1 MNINWYPGHMKKTIE
16 DIEKKLKLVD
26 FVIEIID
33 SRIPYSSRNPLF
45 DELLKNKKRLLI
57 FNKSDLSDPKL
68 NEEWMKKLTDENN
81 FAISYNAT
89 KPNVNIVVKKAED
102 LMSEEIKKYE
112 EKGLKKGPLRAM
124 IVGIPNSG
132 KSTFINS
139 ISGTKSAKTGNR
151 PGVTKTNQWI
161 KIHPK
166 LHLLDT
172 PGVLWPKFEENVGL
186 NLAFTGAIK
195 DEIMDRETLA
205 LKLIEKL
212 VKIDSTLI
220 ENRYNLKNIKE
231 LSSIEIMDEIGKRRG
246 ALMRGGFID
255 YEKVSGIILDEFKK
269 GLMGKVTL
277 EGPNEFWKIWRWL
290 L

>member
-45 DELLKNKKRLLI
+45 NDLLKNKKRLLI
-57 FNKSDLSDPKL
+57 FNKSDLSNPKL
-68 NEEWMKKLTDENN
+68 NEEWMEKITDENN
-81 FAISYNAT
+81 FAISYNAM
-89 KPNVNIVVKKAED
+89 KPNVNLVVKKSEE
-102 LMSEEIKKYE
+102 LMAEEIKKYE
-112 EKGLKKGPLRAM
+112 DKGLNKGPLRAM

-161 KIHPK
+161 KIHSK

-172 PGVLWPKFEENVGL
+172 PGVLWPKFQEKVGL

-212 VKIDSTLI
+212 
-220 ENRYNLKNIKE
+220 KNIAP
-231 LSSIEIMDEIGKRRG
+231 SSLEERYKISDIEAMSGIEIMDEIGKNRG
-246 ALMRGGFID
+246 ALMRGGLID
-255 YEKVSGIILDEFKK
+255 YEKVSGIILDEFRK
-269 GLMGKVTL
+269 GTLGRITL
-277 EGPNEFWKIWRWL
+277 EESNEFL
-290 L
+290 

>member
-16 DIEKKLKLVD
+16 DIEEKLKLVD

-45 DELLKNKKRLLI
+45 KDLLKNKKRLLI

-68 NEEWMKKLTDENN
+68 NEEWMEKITDENN
-81 FAISYNAT
+81 FAISYNAM
-89 KPNVNIVVKKAED
+89 KPNVNLVVKKSEE
-102 LMSEEIKKYE
+102 LMAEEIKKYQD
-112 EKGLKKGPLRAM
+112 KGLKKGPLRAM

-139 ISGTKSAKTGNR
+139 ISGTKSARTGNR

-161 KIHPK
+161 KIHSK

-172 PGVLWPKFEENVGL
+172 PGVLWPKFEEKVGL

-212 VKIDSTLI
+212 
-220 ENRYNLKNIKE
+220 KNIAPASLEERYKISDIKE
-231 LSSIEIMDEIGKRRG
+231 MSPLEIMDEIGKNRG
-246 ALMRGGFID
+246 ALMRGGLID
-255 YEKVSGIILDEFKK
+255 YEKVSGIVLDEFRK
-269 GLMGKVTL
+269 GTLGRITL
-277 EGPNEFWKIWRWL
+277 EEPNEFF
-290 L
+290 

>member
-45 DELLKNKKRLLI
+45 KDLLKNKKRLLI

-68 NEEWMKKLTDENN
+68 NEEWMEKITDENN
-81 FAISYNAT
+81 FAISYNAM
-89 KPNVNIVVKKAED
+89 KPNVNLVVKKSEE
-102 LMSEEIKKYE
+102 LMVDEIKKFE
-112 EKGLKKGPLRAM
+112 DKGLKKGPLRAM

-139 ISGTKSAKTGNR
+139 ISGTKSARTGNR

-161 KIHPK
+161 KIHSK

-172 PGVLWPKFEENVGL
+172 PGVLWPKFEEKVGL

-212 VKIDSTLI
+212 
-220 ENRYNLKNIKE
+220 KNIAPVSLEERYKISDIKE
-231 LSSIEIMDEIGKRRG
+231 MSPLEIMDEIGKNRG
-246 ALMRGGFID
+246 ALMRGGLID
-255 YEKVSGIILDEFKK
+255 YEKVSGIILDEFRK
-269 GLMGKVTL
+269 GTLGRITL
-277 EGPNEFWKIWRWL
+277 EEPNEFL
-290 L
+290 

>member
-33 SRIPYSSRNPLF
+33 SRIPFSSRNPLF
-45 DELLKNKKRLLI
+45 DDLFKNKKRLLI
-57 FNKSDLSDPKL
+57 FNKSDLSNPKL
-68 NEEWMKKLTDENN
+68 NDEWMEKITDENN
-81 FAISYNAT
+81 FAISYNAM
-89 KPNVNIVVKKAED
+89 KPNVNLVVKKSEE
-102 LMSEEIKKYE
+102 LMADEIKKYE
-112 EKGLKKGPLRAM
+112 DKGLNKGPLRAM

-139 ISGTKSAKTGNR
+139 ISGTKSARTGNR

-161 KIHPK
+161 KIHSK

-172 PGVLWPKFEENVGL
+172 PGVLWPKFEEKVGL

-205 LKLIEKL
+205 LKLIGKL
-212 VKIDSTLI
+212 KKIAPAAL
-220 ENRYNLKNIKE
+220 EERYKLSNIQDKE
-231 LSSIEIMDEIGKRRG
+231 AIEIMDEIGKNRG
-246 ALMRGGFID
+246 ALMRGGLID
-255 YEKVSGIILDEFKK
+255 YEKVSGIILDEFRK
-269 GLMGKVTL
+269 GTLGRITL
-277 EGPNEFWKIWRWL
+277 EEPNEFL
-290 L
+290 

>member
-16 DIEKKLKLVD
+16 DIEEKLKLVD

-45 DELLKNKKRLLI
+45 KDLLKNKKRLLI
-57 FNKSDLSDPKL
+57 FNKSDLSNPKL
-68 NEEWMKKLTDENN
+68 NEEWMEKITDENN
-81 FAISYNAT
+81 FAISYNAM
-89 KPNVNIVVKKAED
+89 KPNVNLVVKKSEE
-102 LMSEEIKKYE
+102 LMADEIKKYQD
-112 EKGLKKGPLRAM
+112 KGLKKGPLRAM

-139 ISGTKSAKTGNR
+139 ISGTKSARTGNR

-161 KIHPK
+161 KIHSK

-172 PGVLWPKFEENVGL
+172 PGVLWPKFEDKVGL

-212 VKIDSTLI
+212 
-220 ENRYNLKNIKE
+220 KNIAPASLEERYKISDIKE
-231 LSSIEIMDEIGKRRG
+231 MSPLEIMDEIGKNRG
-246 ALMRGGFID
+246 ALMRGGLID
-255 YEKVSGIILDEFKK
+255 YEKVSGIILDEFRK
-269 GLMGKVTL
+269 GTLGRITL
-277 EGPNEFWKIWRWL
+277 EEPNEFL
-290 L
+290 

>member
-33 SRIPYSSRNPLF
+33 SRIPFSSRNPLF
-45 DELLKNKKRLLI
+45 DDLFKNKKRLLI
-57 FNKSDLSDPKL
+57 FNKSDLSNPKL
-68 NEEWMKKLTDENN
+68 NDEWMEKITDENN
-81 FAISYNAT
+81 FAISYNAM
-89 KPNVNIVVKKAED
+89 KPNVNLVVKKSEE
-102 LMSEEIKKYE
+102 LMADEIKKYE
-112 EKGLKKGPLRAM
+112 EKGLNKGPLRAM

-161 KIHPK
+161 KIHSK

-172 PGVLWPKFEENVGL
+172 PGVLWPKFEEKVGL

-205 LKLIEKL
+205 LKLIGKL
-212 VKIDSTLI
+212 KKIAPAALEERYKLSNI
-220 ENRYNLKNIKE
+220 EDKE
-231 LSSIEIMDEIGKRRG
+231 AIEIMDEIGKNRG
-246 ALMRGGFID
+246 ALMRGGLID
-255 YEKVSGIILDEFKK
+255 YEKVSGIILDEFRK
-269 GLMGKVTL
+269 GTLGRITL
-277 EGPNEFWKIWRWL
+277 EEPNEFL
-290 L
+290 

>member
-16 DIEKKLKLVD
+16 DIEEKLKLVD

-33 SRIPYSSRNPLF
+33 SRIPFSSRNPLF
-45 DELLKNKKRLLI
+45 KDLLKNKKRLLI

-68 NEEWMKKLTDENN
+68 NEEWMEKITDENN
-81 FAISYNAT
+81 FAISYNAM
-89 KPNVNIVVKKAED
+89 KPNVNLVVKKSEE
-102 LMSEEIKKYE
+102 LMADEIKKYQD
-112 EKGLKKGPLRAM
+112 KGLKKGPLRAM

-139 ISGTKSAKTGNR
+139 ISGTKSTRTGNR

-161 KIHPK
+161 KIHSK

-172 PGVLWPKFEENVGL
+172 PGVLWPKFEEKVGL

-212 VKIDSTLI
+212 
-220 ENRYNLKNIKE
+220 KNIAPASLEERYKISDIKE
-231 LSSIEIMDEIGKRRG
+231 MSPLEIMDEIGKNRG
-246 ALMRGGFID
+246 ALMRGGLID
-255 YEKVSGIILDEFKK
+255 YEKVSGIILDEFRK
-269 GLMGKVTL
+269 GTLGRITL
-277 EGPNEFWKIWRWL
+277 EEPNEFL
-290 L
+290 

>member
-33 SRIPYSSRNPLF
+33 SRIPFSSRNPLF
-45 DELLKNKKRLLI
+45 DDLFKNKKRLLI

-68 NEEWMKKLTDENN
+68 NEEWMEKITDENN
-81 FAISYNAT
+81 FAISYNAM
-89 KPNVNIVVKKAED
+89 KPNVNLVVKKSEE
-102 LMSEEIKKYE
+102 LMADEIKKYE
-112 EKGLKKGPLRAM
+112 DKGLNKGPLRAM

-139 ISGTKSAKTGNR
+139 ISGTKSARTGNR

-161 KIHPK
+161 KIHSK

-172 PGVLWPKFEENVGL
+172 PGVLWPKFEEKVGL

-205 LKLIEKL
+205 LKLIGKL
-212 VKIDSTLI
+212 KKIAPAALEERYKLYNI
-220 ENRYNLKNIKE
+220 EDKE
-231 LSSIEIMDEIGKRRG
+231 AIEIMDEIGKNRG
-246 ALMRGGFID
+246 ALMRGGLID
-255 YEKVSGIILDEFKK
+255 YEKVSGIILDEFRK
-269 GLMGKVTL
+269 GTLGRITL
-277 EGPNEFWKIWRWL
+277 EEPNEFL
-290 L
+290 

>member
-45 DELLKNKKRLLI
+45 KDLLKNKKRLLI

-68 NEEWMKKLTDENN
+68 NEEWMEKITDENN
-81 FAISYNAT
+81 FAISYNAM
-89 KPNVNIVVKKAED
+89 KPNVNLVVKKSEE
-102 LMSEEIKKYE
+102 LMADEIKKYQD
-112 EKGLKKGPLRAM
+112 KGLKKGPLRAM

-139 ISGTKSAKTGNR
+139 ISGTKSARTGNR

-161 KIHPK
+161 KIHSK

-172 PGVLWPKFEENVGL
+172 PGVLWAKFEDKVGL

-212 VKIDSTLI
+212 
-220 ENRYNLKNIKE
+220 KNIAPASLEERYKISDIKE
-231 LSSIEIMDEIGKRRG
+231 MSPLEIMDEIGKNRG
-246 ALMRGGFID
+246 ALMRGGLID
-255 YEKVSGIILDEFKK
+255 YEKVSGIILDEFRK
-269 GLMGKVTL
+269 GTLGRITL
-277 EGPNEFWKIWRWL
+277 EEPNEFL
-290 L
+290 

>member
-16 DIEKKLKLVD
+16 DIEEKLKLVD

-45 DELLKNKKRLLI
+45 KDLLKNKKRLLI

-68 NEEWMKKLTDENN
+68 NEEWMEKITDENN
-81 FAISYNAT
+81 FAISYNAM
-89 KPNVNIVVKKAED
+89 KPNVNLVVKKSEE
-102 LMSEEIKKYE
+102 LMAEEIKKYE
-112 EKGLKKGPLRAM
+112 DKGLKKGPLRAM

-139 ISGTKSAKTGNR
+139 ISGTKSARTGNR

-161 KIHPK
+161 KIHSK

-172 PGVLWPKFEENVGL
+172 PGVLWPKFEEKVGL

-212 VKIDSTLI
+212 
-220 ENRYNLKNIKE
+220 KNIAPASLEERYKISDIKE
-231 LSSIEIMDEIGKRRG
+231 MSPLEIMDEIGKNRG
-246 ALMRGGFID
+246 ALMRGGLID
-255 YEKVSGIILDEFKK
+255 YEKVSGIILDEFRK
-269 GLMGKVTL
+269 GTLGRITL
-277 EGPNEFWKIWRWL
+277 EEPNEFL
-290 L
+290 

>member
-45 DELLKNKKRLLI
+45 KDLLKNKKRLLI

-68 NEEWMKKLTDENN
+68 NEEWMEKITDENN
-81 FAISYNAT
+81 FAISYNAM
-89 KPNVNIVVKKAED
+89 KPNVNLVVKKSEE
-102 LMSEEIKKYE
+102 LMADEIKKYQD
-112 EKGLKKGPLRAM
+112 KGLKKGPLRAM

-139 ISGTKSAKTGNR
+139 ISGTKSARTGNR

-161 KIHPK
+161 KIHSK

-172 PGVLWPKFEENVGL
+172 PGVLWPKFEEKVGL

-212 VKIDSTLI
+212 
-220 ENRYNLKNIKE
+220 KNIAPASLEERYKISDIKE
-231 LSSIEIMDEIGKRRG
+231 MSPLEIMDEIGKNRG
-246 ALMRGGFID
+246 ALMRGGLID
-255 YEKVSGIILDEFKK
+255 YEKVSGIILDEFRK
-269 GLMGKVTL
+269 GTLGRITL
-277 EGPNEFWKIWRWL
+277 EEPNEFL
-290 L
+290 

>member
-16 DIEKKLKLVD
+16 DIEEKLKLVD

-45 DELLKNKKRLLI
+45 KDLLKNKKRLLI

-68 NEEWMKKLTDENN
+68 NEEWMEKITDENN
-81 FAISYNAT
+81 FAISYNAM
-89 KPNVNIVVKKAED
+89 KPNVNLVVKKSEE
-102 LMSEEIKKYE
+102 LMADEIKKYQD
-112 EKGLKKGPLRAM
+112 KGLKKGPLRAM

-139 ISGTKSAKTGNR
+139 ISGTKSARTGNR

-161 KIHPK
+161 KIHSK

-172 PGVLWPKFEENVGL
+172 PGVLWPKFEEKVGL

-212 VKIDSTLI
+212 
-220 ENRYNLKNIKE
+220 KNIAPASLEERYKIPDIKE
-231 LSSIEIMDEIGKRRG
+231 MSPLEIMDEIGKNRG
-246 ALMRGGFID
+246 ALMRGGLID
-255 YEKVSGIILDEFKK
+255 YEKVSGIILDEFRK
-269 GLMGKVTL
+269 GTLGRITL
-277 EGPNEFWKIWRWL
+277 EEPNEFL
-290 L
+290 

>member
-16 DIEKKLKLVD
+16 DIEEKLKLVD

-45 DELLKNKKRLLI
+45 KDLLKNKKRLLI

-68 NEEWMKKLTDENN
+68 NEEWMEKITDENN
-81 FAISYNAT
+81 FAISYNAM
-89 KPNVNIVVKKAED
+89 KPNVNLVVKKSEE
-102 LMSEEIKKYE
+102 LMADEIKKYQD
-112 EKGLKKGPLRAM
+112 KGLKKGPLRAM

-139 ISGTKSAKTGNR
+139 ISGTKSARTGNR

-161 KIHPK
+161 KIHSK

-172 PGVLWPKFEENVGL
+172 PGVLWPKFEDKVGL

-212 VKIDSTLI
+212 
-220 ENRYNLKNIKE
+220 KNIAPASLEERYKISDIKE
-231 LSSIEIMDEIGKRRG
+231 MSPLEIMDEIGKNRG
-246 ALMRGGFID
+246 ALMRGGLID
-255 YEKVSGIILDEFKK
+255 YEKVSGIILDEFRK
-269 GLMGKVTL
+269 GTLGRITL
-277 EGPNEFWKIWRWL
+277 EEPNEFL
-290 L
+290 

>member
-16 DIEKKLKLVD
+16 DIEEKLKLVD

-45 DELLKNKKRLLI
+45 KDLLKNKKRLLI

-68 NEEWMKKLTDENN
+68 NEEWMEKITDENN
-81 FAISYNAT
+81 FAISYNAM
-89 KPNVNIVVKKAED
+89 KPNVNLVVKKSEE
-102 LMSEEIKKYE
+102 LMAEEIKKFQD
-112 EKGLKKGPLRAM
+112 KGLKKGPLRAM

-139 ISGTKSAKTGNR
+139 ISGTKSARTGNR

-161 KIHPK
+161 KIHSK

-172 PGVLWPKFEENVGL
+172 PGVLWPKFEEKVGL

-212 VKIDSTLI
+212 
-220 ENRYNLKNIKE
+220 KNIAPASLEERYKISDIKE
-231 LSSIEIMDEIGKRRG
+231 ISPLEIMDEIGKNRG
-246 ALMRGGFID
+246 ALMRGGLID
-255 YEKVSGIILDEFKK
+255 YEKVSGIVLDEFRK
-269 GLMGKVTL
+269 GTLGRITL
-277 EGPNEFWKIWRWL
+277 EEPNEFL
-290 L
+290 

>member
-45 DELLKNKKRLLI
+45 NDLLKNKKRLLI
-57 FNKSDLSDPKL
+57 FNKSDLSNPKL
-68 NEEWMKKLTDENN
+68 NEEWMEKITDENN
-81 FAISYNAT
+81 FAISYNAM
-89 KPNVNIVVKKAED
+89 KPNVNLVVKKSEE
-102 LMSEEIKKYE
+102 LMAEEIKKYE
-112 EKGLKKGPLRAM
+112 DKGLNKGPLRAM

-161 KIHPK
+161 KIHSK

-172 PGVLWPKFEENVGL
+172 PGVLWPKFQEKVGL

-212 VKIDSTLI
+212 
-220 ENRYNLKNIKE
+220 KNIAP
-231 LSSIEIMDEIGKRRG
+231 SSLEERYKISDIEAMSGIEIMDEIGKNRG

-255 YEKVSGIILDEFKK
+255 YEKVSGIILDEFRK
-269 GLMGKVTL
+269 GTLGRITL
-277 EGPNEFWKIWRWL
+277 EEPNEFL
-290 L
+290 

>member
-16 DIEKKLKLVD
+16 DIEEKLKLVD

-45 DELLKNKKRLLI
+45 KDLLKNKKRLLI

-68 NEEWMKKLTDENN
+68 NEEWMEKITDENN
-81 FAISYNAT
+81 FAISYNAM
-89 KPNVNIVVKKAED
+89 KPNVNLVVKKSEE
-102 LMSEEIKKYE
+102 LMVDEIKKYQD
-112 EKGLKKGPLRAM
+112 KGLKKGPLRAM

-139 ISGTKSAKTGNR
+139 ISGTKSARTGNR

-161 KIHPK
+161 KIHSK

-172 PGVLWPKFEENVGL
+172 PGVLWPKFEEKVGL

-205 LKLIEKL
+205 LKLIAK
-212 VKIDSTLI
+212 
-220 ENRYNLKNIKE
+220 LKNIAPASLEERYKISDIKE
-231 LSSIEIMDEIGKRRG
+231 MSPLEIMDEIGKNRG
-246 ALMRGGFID
+246 ALMRGGLID
-255 YEKVSGIILDEFKK
+255 YEKVSGIILDEFRK
-269 GLMGKVTL
+269 GTLGRITL
-277 EGPNEFWKIWRWL
+277 EEPNEFL
-290 L
+290 

>member
-16 DIEKKLKLVD
+16 DIEEKLKLVD

-45 DELLKNKKRLLI
+45 RDLLKNKKRLLI

-68 NEEWMKKLTDENN
+68 NEEWMEKITDENN
-81 FAISYNAT
+81 FAISYNAM
-89 KPNVNIVVKKAED
+89 KPNVNLVVKKSEE
-102 LMSEEIKKYE
+102 LMAEEIKKFQD
-112 EKGLKKGPLRAM
+112 KGLKKGPLRAM

-139 ISGTKSAKTGNR
+139 ISGTKSARTGNR

-161 KIHPK
+161 KIHSK

-172 PGVLWPKFEENVGL
+172 PGVLWPKFEEKVGL

-212 VKIDSTLI
+212 
-220 ENRYNLKNIKE
+220 KNIAPASLEERYKISDIKE
-231 LSSIEIMDEIGKRRG
+231 MSSLEIMDEIGKNRG
-246 ALMRGGFID
+246 ALMRGGLID
-255 YEKVSGIILDEFKK
+255 YEKVSGIILDEFRK
-269 GLMGKVTL
+269 GTLGRITL
-277 EGPNEFWKIWRWL
+277 EEPNEFL
-290 L
+290 

>member
-33 SRIPYSSRNPLF
+33 SRIPFSSRNPLF
-45 DELLKNKKRLLI
+45 DDLFKNKKRLLI

-68 NEEWMKKLTDENN
+68 NEEWMEKITDENN
-81 FAISYNAT
+81 FAISYNAM
-89 KPNVNIVVKKAED
+89 KPNVNLVVKKSEE
-102 LMSEEIKKYE
+102 LMADEIKKYE
-112 EKGLKKGPLRAM
+112 DKGLNKGPLRAM

-139 ISGTKSAKTGNR
+139 ISGTKSARTGNR

-161 KIHPK
+161 KIHSK

-172 PGVLWPKFEENVGL
+172 PGVLWPKFEEKVGL

-205 LKLIEKL
+205 LKLIGKL
-212 VKIDSTLI
+212 KKIAPAAL
-220 ENRYNLKNIKE
+220 EERYKLSNIQDKE
-231 LSSIEIMDEIGKRRG
+231 AIEIMDEIGKNRG
-246 ALMRGGFID
+246 ALMRGGLID
-255 YEKVSGIILDEFKK
+255 YEKVSGIILDEFRK
-269 GLMGKVTL
+269 GTLGRITL
-277 EGPNEFWKIWRWL
+277 EEPNEIL
-290 L
+290 

>member
-33 SRIPYSSRNPLF
+33 SRIPFSSRNPLF
-45 DELLKNKKRLLI
+45 DDLFKNKKRLLI

-68 NEEWMKKLTDENN
+68 NEEWMEKITDENN
-81 FAISYNAT
+81 FAISYNAM
-89 KPNVNIVVKKAED
+89 KPNVNLVVKKSEE
-102 LMSEEIKKYE
+102 LMADEIKKYE
-112 EKGLKKGPLRAM
+112 DKGLNKGPLRAM

-139 ISGTKSAKTGNR
+139 ISGTKSARTGNR

-161 KIHPK
+161 KIHSK

-172 PGVLWPKFEENVGL
+172 PGVLWPKFEEKVGL

-205 LKLIEKL
+205 LKLIGKL
-212 VKIDSTLI
+212 KKIDPAALEERYKLSNI
-220 ENRYNLKNIKE
+220 EDKE
-231 LSSIEIMDEIGKRRG
+231 AIEIMDEIGKNRG
-246 ALMRGGFID
+246 ALMRGGLID
-255 YEKVSGIILDEFKK
+255 YEKVSGIILDEFRK
-269 GLMGKVTL
+269 GTLGRITL
-277 EGPNEFWKIWRWL
+277 EEPNEFL
-290 L
+290 

>member
-16 DIEKKLKLVD
+16 DIEEKLKLVD

-33 SRIPYSSRNPLF
+33 SRIPYSSRNPIF
-45 DELLKNKKRLLI
+45 KDLLKNKKRLLI

-68 NEEWMKKLTDENN
+68 NEEWMEKITDENN
-81 FAISYNAT
+81 FAISYNAM
-89 KPNVNIVVKKAED
+89 KPNVNLVVKKSEE
-102 LMSEEIKKYE
+102 LMAEEIKKFQD
-112 EKGLKKGPLRAM
+112 KGLKKGPLRAM

-139 ISGTKSAKTGNR
+139 ISGTKSARTGNR

-161 KIHPK
+161 KIHSK

-172 PGVLWPKFEENVGL
+172 PGVLWPKFEEKVGL

-212 VKIDSTLI
+212 
-220 ENRYNLKNIKE
+220 KNIAPASLEERYKISDIKE
-231 LSSIEIMDEIGKRRG
+231 MSPLEIMDEIGKNRG
-246 ALMRGGFID
+246 ALMRGGLID
-255 YEKVSGIILDEFKK
+255 YEKVSGIILDEFRK
-269 GLMGKVTL
+269 GTLGRITL
-277 EGPNEFWKIWRWL
+277 EEPNEFL
-290 L
+290 

>member
-33 SRIPYSSRNPLF
+33 SRIPFSSRNPLF
-45 DELLKNKKRLLI
+45 DDLFKNKKRLLI

-68 NEEWMKKLTDENN
+68 NEEWMEKITDENN
-81 FAISYNAT
+81 FAISYNAM
-89 KPNVNIVVKKAED
+89 KPNVNLVVKKSEE
-102 LMSEEIKKYE
+102 LMADEIKKYE
-112 EKGLKKGPLRAM
+112 DKGLNKGPLRAM

-161 KIHPK
+161 KIHSK

-172 PGVLWPKFEENVGL
+172 PGVLWPKFEEKVGL

-205 LKLIEKL
+205 LKLIGKL
-212 VKIDSTLI
+212 KKIAPAAL
-220 ENRYNLKNIKE
+220 EERYKLSNIQDKE
-231 LSSIEIMDEIGKRRG
+231 AIEIMDEIGKNRG
-246 ALMRGGFID
+246 ALMRGGLID
-255 YEKVSGIILDEFKK
+255 YEKVSGIILDEFRK
-269 GLMGKVTL
+269 GTLGRITL
-277 EGPNEFWKIWRWL
+277 EEPNEF
-290 L
+290 

>member
-33 SRIPYSSRNPLF
+33 SRIPFSSRNPLF
-45 DELLKNKKRLLI
+45 DDLFKNKKRLLI

-68 NEEWMKKLTDENN
+68 NEEWMEKITDENN
-81 FAISYNAT
+81 FAISYNAM
-89 KPNVNIVVKKAED
+89 KPNVNLVVKKSEE
-102 LMSEEIKKYE
+102 LMADEIKKYE
-112 EKGLKKGPLRAM
+112 DKGLNKGPLRAM

-139 ISGTKSAKTGNR
+139 ISGTKSARTGNR

-161 KIHPK
+161 KIHSK

-172 PGVLWPKFEENVGL
+172 PGVLWPKFEEKVGF

-205 LKLIEKL
+205 LKLIGKL
-212 VKIDSTLI
+212 KKIAPAALEERYKLSNI
-220 ENRYNLKNIKE
+220 EDKE
-231 LSSIEIMDEIGKRRG
+231 AIEIMDEIGKNRG
-246 ALMRGGFID
+246 ALMRGGLID
-255 YEKVSGIILDEFKK
+255 YEKVSGIILDEFRK
-269 GLMGKVTL
+269 GTLGRITL
-277 EGPNEFWKIWRWL
+277 EEPNEFL
-290 L
+290 

>member
-16 DIEKKLKLVD
+16 DIEEKLKLVD

-45 DELLKNKKRLLI
+45 KDLLKNKKRLLI

-68 NEEWMKKLTDENN
+68 NEEWMEKITDENN
-81 FAISYNAT
+81 FAISYNAM
-89 KPNVNIVVKKAED
+89 KPNVNLVVKKSEE
-102 LMSEEIKKYE
+102 LMAEEIKKYQD
-112 EKGLKKGPLRAM
+112 KGLKKGPLRAM

-139 ISGTKSAKTGNR
+139 ISGTKSARTGNR

-161 KIHPK
+161 KIHSK

-172 PGVLWPKFEENVGL
+172 PGVLWPKFEEKVGL

-212 VKIDSTLI
+212 KNTAPASLEERYKISD
-220 ENRYNLKNIKE
+220 IKE
-231 LSSIEIMDEIGKRRG
+231 MSPLEIMDEIGKNRG
-246 ALMRGGFID
+246 ALMRGGLID
-255 YEKVSGIILDEFKK
+255 YEKVSGIILDEFRK
-269 GLMGKVTL
+269 GTLGRITL
-277 EGPNEFWKIWRWL
+277 EEPNEFL
-290 L
+290 

>member
-33 SRIPYSSRNPLF
+33 SRIPFSSRNPLF
-45 DELLKNKKRLLI
+45 DDLFKNKKRLLI
-57 FNKSDLSDPKL
+57 FNKSDLSNPKL
-68 NEEWMKKLTDENN
+68 NDEWMEKITDENN
-81 FAISYNAT
+81 FAISYNAM
-89 KPNVNIVVKKAED
+89 KPNVNLVVKKSEE
-102 LMSEEIKKYE
+102 LMADEIKKYE
-112 EKGLKKGPLRAM
+112 DKGLNKGPLRAM

-161 KIHPK
+161 KIHSK

-172 PGVLWPKFEENVGL
+172 PGVLWPKFEEKVGL

-205 LKLIEKL
+205 LKLIGKL
-212 VKIDSTLI
+212 KKIAPAALEERYKLSNI
-220 ENRYNLKNIKE
+220 EDKE
-231 LSSIEIMDEIGKRRG
+231 AIEIMDEIGKNRG
-246 ALMRGGFID
+246 ALMRGGLID
-255 YEKVSGIILDEFKK
+255 YEKVSGIILDEFRK
-269 GLMGKVTL
+269 GTLGRITL
-277 EGPNEFWKIWRWL
+277 EEPNEFL
-290 L
+290 

>member
-33 SRIPYSSRNPLF
+33 SRIPFSSRNPLF
-45 DELLKNKKRLLI
+45 DDLFKNKKRLLI

-68 NEEWMKKLTDENN
+68 NEEWMEKITDENN
-81 FAISYNAT
+81 FAISYNAM
-89 KPNVNIVVKKAED
+89 KPNVNLVVKKSEE
-102 LMSEEIKKYE
+102 LMADEIKKYE
-112 EKGLKKGPLRAM
+112 DKGLNKGPLRAM

-139 ISGTKSAKTGNR
+139 ISGTKSARTGNR

-161 KIHPK
+161 KIHSK

-172 PGVLWPKFEENVGL
+172 PGVLWPKFEEKVGL
-186 NLAFTGAIK
+186 NFAFTGAIK

-205 LKLIEKL
+205 LKLIGKL
-212 VKIDSTLI
+212 KKIAPAALEERYKLSNI
-220 ENRYNLKNIKE
+220 EDKE
-231 LSSIEIMDEIGKRRG
+231 AIEIMDEIGKNRG
-246 ALMRGGFID
+246 ALMRGGLID
-255 YEKVSGIILDEFKK
+255 YEKVSGIILDEFRK
-269 GLMGKVTL
+269 GTLGRITL
-277 EGPNEFWKIWRWL
+277 EEPNEFL
-290 L
+290 

>member
-16 DIEKKLKLVD
+16 DIEEKLKLVD

-45 DELLKNKKRLLI
+45 KDLLKNKKRLLI

-68 NEEWMKKLTDENN
+68 NEEWMEKITDENN
-81 FAISYNAT
+81 FAISYNAM
-89 KPNVNIVVKKAED
+89 KPNVNLVVKKSEE
-102 LMSEEIKKYE
+102 LMADEIKKYQD
-112 EKGLKKGPLRAM
+112 KGLKKGPLRAM

-139 ISGTKSAKTGNR
+139 ISGTKSARTGNR

-161 KIHPK
+161 KIHSK

-172 PGVLWPKFEENVGL
+172 PGVLWPKFEEKVGL

-212 VKIDSTLI
+212 
-220 ENRYNLKNIKE
+220 KNIAPASLEERYKISDIKE
-231 LSSIEIMDEIGKRRG
+231 MSPLEIMDEIGKNRG
-246 ALMRGGFID
+246 ALMRGGLID
-255 YEKVSGIILDEFKK
+255 YEKVSGIILDEFRK
-269 GLMGKVTL
+269 GTLGRITL
-277 EGPNEFWKIWRWL
+277 EEPNEFL
-290 L
+290 

>member
-16 DIEKKLKLVD
+16 DIETKLKLVD

-33 SRIPYSSRNPLF
+33 SRIPFSSRNPLF
-45 DELLKNKKRLLI
+45 DDLFKNKKRLLI

-68 NEEWMKKLTDENN
+68 NEEWMEKITDENN
-81 FAISYNAT
+81 FSLSYNAM
-89 KPNVNIVVKKAED
+89 KPNVNLVVKKSEE
-102 LMSEEIKKYE
+102 LMADEIKKYE
-112 EKGLKKGPLRAM
+112 DKGLNKGPLRAM

-139 ISGTKSAKTGNR
+139 ISGTKSARTGNR

-161 KIHPK
+161 KIHSK

-172 PGVLWPKFEENVGL
+172 PGVLWPKFEEKVGL

-205 LKLIEKL
+205 LKLIGKL
-212 VKIDSTLI
+212 KKIAPAALEERYKLSNI
-220 ENRYNLKNIKE
+220 EDKE
-231 LSSIEIMDEIGKRRG
+231 AIEIMDEIGKNRG
-246 ALMRGGFID
+246 ALMRGGLID
-255 YEKVSGIILDEFKK
+255 YEKVSGIILDEFRK
-269 GLMGKVTL
+269 GTLGRITL
-277 EGPNEFWKIWRWL
+277 EEPNEFL
-290 L
+290 

>member
-16 DIEKKLKLVD
+16 DIEEKLKLVD

-45 DELLKNKKRLLI
+45 KDLLKNKKRLLI

-68 NEEWMKKLTDENN
+68 NEEWMEKITDENN
-81 FAISYNAT
+81 FAISYNAM
-89 KPNVNIVVKKAED
+89 KPNVNLVVKKSEE
-102 LMSEEIKKYE
+102 LMADEIKKYQD
-112 EKGLKKGPLRAM
+112 KGLKKGPLRAM

-139 ISGTKSAKTGNR
+139 ISGTKSARTGNR

-161 KIHPK
+161 KIHSK

-172 PGVLWPKFEENVGL
+172 TGVLWPKFEEKVGL

-212 VKIDSTLI
+212 
-220 ENRYNLKNIKE
+220 KNIAPDSLEERYKISDIKE
-231 LSSIEIMDEIGKRRG
+231 MSPLEIMDEIGKNRG
-246 ALMRGGFID
+246 ALMRGGLID
-255 YEKVSGIILDEFKK
+255 YEKVSGIVLDEFRK
-269 GLMGKVTL
+269 GTLGRITL
-277 EGPNEFWKIWRWL
+277 EEPNEFL
-290 L
+290 

>member
-16 DIEKKLKLVD
+16 DIEEKLKLVD

-45 DELLKNKKRLLI
+45 KDLLKNKKRLLI
-57 FNKSDLSDPKL
+57 FNKSDLSNPKL
-68 NEEWMKKLTDENN
+68 NEEWMEKITDENN
-81 FAISYNAT
+81 FAISYNAM
-89 KPNVNIVVKKAED
+89 KPNVNLVVKKSEE
-102 LMSEEIKKYE
+102 LMADEIKKYQD
-112 EKGLKKGPLRAM
+112 KGLKKGPLRAM

-139 ISGTKSAKTGNR
+139 ISGTNSARTGNR

-161 KIHPK
+161 KIHSK

-172 PGVLWPKFEENVGL
+172 PGVLWPKFEEKVGL

-195 DEIMDRETLA
+195 DEIMDRGTLA

-212 VKIDSTLI
+212 
-220 ENRYNLKNIKE
+220 KNIAPSSLEERYKISDIKE
-231 LSSIEIMDEIGKRRG
+231 MSPLEIMDEIGKNRG
-246 ALMRGGFID
+246 ALMRGGLID
-255 YEKVSGIILDEFKK
+255 YEKVSGIILDEFRK
-269 GLMGKVTL
+269 GTLGKITL
-277 EGPNEFWKIWRWL
+277 EEPNEFL
-290 L
+290 

>member
-33 SRIPYSSRNPLF
+33 SRIPFSSRNPIF
-45 DELLKNKKRLLI
+45 DDLLKNKKRLLI
-57 FNKSDLSDPKL
+57 FNKSDLSDPKS
-68 NEEWMKKLTDENN
+68 NEIWMEKLTDENN
-81 FAISYNAT
+81 FVISYNAM
-89 KPNVNIVVKKAED
+89 KGNVSIVVKKSQE
-102 LMSEEIKKYE
+102 LMADEIKKYE
-112 EKGLKKGPLRAM
+112 DKGLNKGPLRAM

-139 ISGTKSAKTGNR
+139 ISGTRSAKTGNR
-151 PGVTKTNQWI
+151 PGVTKVNQWI

-172 PGVLWPKFEENVGL
+172 PGVLWPKFEEKVGL

-205 LKLIEKL
+205 LKLIE
-212 VKIDSTLI
+212 
-220 ENRYNLKNIKE
+220 RLKEIYP
-231 LSSIEIMDEIGKRRG
+231 SSIEERYKISNVKDKKALDIMDEIGKNRG
-246 ALMRGGFID
+246 ALMRGGYID
-255 YEKVSGIILDEFKK
+255 YEKVAGIVLDEFRK
-269 GLMGKVTL
+269 GILGRITL
-277 EGPNEFWKIWRWL
+277 EEADEFL
-290 L
+290 

>member
-33 SRIPYSSRNPLF
+33 SRIPFSSRNPLF
-45 DELLKNKKRLLI
+45 DDLFKNKKRLLI

-68 NEEWMKKLTDENN
+68 NEEWMEKITDENN
-81 FAISYNAT
+81 FAISYNAM
-89 KPNVNIVVKKAED
+89 KPNVNLVVKKSEE
-102 LMSEEIKKYE
+102 LMADEIKKYE
-112 EKGLKKGPLRAM
+112 DKGLNKGPLRAM

-139 ISGTKSAKTGNR
+139 ISGTKSARTGNR

-161 KIHPK
+161 KIHSK

-172 PGVLWPKFEENVGL
+172 PGVLWPKFEEKVGL

-205 LKLIEKL
+205 LKLIGRLKKIAPAALEERYKL
-212 VKIDSTLI
+212 SNI
-220 ENRYNLKNIKE
+220 EDKE
-231 LSSIEIMDEIGKRRG
+231 AIEIMDEIGKNRG
-246 ALMRGGFID
+246 ALMRGGLID
-255 YEKVSGIILDEFKK
+255 YEKVSGIILDEFRK
-269 GLMGKVTL
+269 GTLGRITL
-277 EGPNEFWKIWRWL
+277 EEPNEFL
-290 L
+290 

>member
-33 SRIPYSSRNPLF
+33 SRIPFSSRNPLF
-45 DELLKNKKRLLI
+45 DDLFKNKKRLLI
-57 FNKSDLSDPKL
+57 FNKSDLSNPKL
-68 NEEWMKKLTDENN
+68 NDEWMEKITDENN
-81 FAISYNAT
+81 FALSYNAM
-89 KPNVNIVVKKAED
+89 KPNVNLVVKKSEE
-102 LMSEEIKKYE
+102 LMADEIKKYE
-112 EKGLKKGPLRAM
+112 DKGLNKGPLRAM

-139 ISGTKSAKTGNR
+139 ISGTKSARTGNR

-161 KIHPK
+161 KIHSK

-172 PGVLWPKFEENVGL
+172 PGVLWPKFEEKVGL

-205 LKLIEKL
+205 LKLIGKL
-212 VKIDSTLI
+212 KKIAPAALEERYKLSNI
-220 ENRYNLKNIKE
+220 EDKE
-231 LSSIEIMDEIGKRRG
+231 AIEIMDEIGKNRG
-246 ALMRGGFID
+246 ALMRGGLID
-255 YEKVSGIILDEFKK
+255 YEKVSGIILDEFRK
-269 GLMGKVTL
+269 GTLGRITL
-277 EGPNEFWKIWRWL
+277 EEPNEF
-290 L
+290 

>member
-16 DIEKKLKLVD
+16 DIEEKLKLVD

-45 DELLKNKKRLLI
+45 KDLLKNKKRLLI

-68 NEEWMKKLTDENN
+68 NEEWMEKITDENN
-81 FAISYNAT
+81 FAISYNAM
-89 KPNVNIVVKKAED
+89 KPNVNLVVKKSEE
-102 LMSEEIKKYE
+102 LMAEEIKKYQD
-112 EKGLKKGPLRAM
+112 KGLKKGPLRAM

-139 ISGTKSAKTGNR
+139 ISGTKSARTGNR

-161 KIHPK
+161 KIHSK

-172 PGVLWPKFEENVGL
+172 PGVLWPKFEEKVGL

-212 VKIDSTLI
+212 
-220 ENRYNLKNIKE
+220 KNIAPTSLEERYKISDIKE
-231 LSSIEIMDEIGKRRG
+231 MSPLEIMDEIGKNRG
-246 ALMRGGFID
+246 ALMRGGLID
-255 YEKVSGIILDEFKK
+255 YEKVSGIILDEFRK
-269 GLMGKVTL
+269 GTLGRITL
-277 EGPNEFWKIWRWL
+277 EEPNEFL
-290 L
+290 

>member
-45 DELLKNKKRLLI
+45 KDLLKNKKRLLI

-68 NEEWMKKLTDENN
+68 NEEWMEKITDENN
-81 FAISYNAT
+81 FAISYNAM
-89 KPNVNIVVKKAED
+89 KPNVNLVVKKSEE
-102 LMSEEIKKYE
+102 LMADEIKKYQD
-112 EKGLKKGPLRAM
+112 KGLKKGPLRAM

-139 ISGTKSAKTGNR
+139 ISGTKSARTGNR

-161 KIHPK
+161 KIHSK

-172 PGVLWPKFEENVGL
+172 PGVLWPKFEDKVGL

-212 VKIDSTLI
+212 
-220 ENRYNLKNIKE
+220 KNIAPASLEERYKISEIKE
-231 LSSIEIMDEIGKRRG
+231 MSPLEIMDEIGKNRG
-246 ALMRGGFID
+246 ALMRGGLID
-255 YEKVSGIILDEFKK
+255 YEKVSGIILDEFRK
-269 GLMGKVTL
+269 GTLGRITL
-277 EGPNEFWKIWRWL
+277 EEPNEFL
-290 L
+290 

>member
-33 SRIPYSSRNPLF
+33 SRIPFSSRNPLF
-45 DELLKNKKRLLI
+45 DDLFKNKKRLLI

-68 NEEWMKKLTDENN
+68 NEEWMEKITDENN
-81 FAISYNAT
+81 FAISYNAM
-89 KPNVNIVVKKAED
+89 KPNVNLVVKKSEE
-102 LMSEEIKKYE
+102 LMADEIKKYE
-112 EKGLKKGPLRAM
+112 DKGLNKGPLRAM

-139 ISGTKSAKTGNR
+139 ISGTKSARTGNR

-161 KIHPK
+161 KIHSK

-172 PGVLWPKFEENVGL
+172 PGVLWPKFEEKVGL

-205 LKLIEKL
+205 LKLIGKL
-212 VKIDSTLI
+212 KKIAPAALEERYKLSNI
-220 ENRYNLKNIKE
+220 EDKE
-231 LSSIEIMDEIGKRRG
+231 AIEIMDEIGKNRG
-246 ALMRGGFID
+246 ALMRGGLID
-255 YEKVSGIILDEFKK
+255 YEKVSGIILDEFRK
-269 GLMGKVTL
+269 GTLGRITL
-277 EGPNEFWKIWRWL
+277 EEPNEIL
-290 L
+290 

>member
-16 DIEKKLKLVD
+16 DIEEKLKLVD

-45 DELLKNKKRLLI
+45 KDLLKNKKRLLI

-68 NEEWMKKLTDENN
+68 NEEWMGKITDENN
-81 FAISYNAT
+81 FAISYNAM
-89 KPNVNIVVKKAED
+89 KPNVNLVVKKSEE
-102 LMSEEIKKYE
+102 LMADEIKKYQD
-112 EKGLKKGPLRAM
+112 KGLKKGPLRAM

-139 ISGTKSAKTGNR
+139 ISGTKSARTGNR

-161 KIHPK
+161 KIHSK

-172 PGVLWPKFEENVGL
+172 PGVLWPKFEEKVGL

-212 VKIDSTLI
+212 
-220 ENRYNLKNIKE
+220 KNIAPASLE
-231 LSSIEIMDEIGKRRG
+231 ERLSLIHI
-246 ALMRGGFID
+246 
-255 YEKVSGIILDEFKK
+255 
-269 GLMGKVTL
+269 
-277 EGPNEFWKIWRWL
+277 
-290 L
+290 

>member
-16 DIEKKLKLVD
+16 DIEEKLKLVD

-45 DELLKNKKRLLI
+45 KDLLKNKKRLLI

-68 NEEWMKKLTDENN
+68 NEEWMEKITDENN
-81 FAISYNAT
+81 FAISYNAM
-89 KPNVNIVVKKAED
+89 KPNVNLVVKKSEE
-102 LMSEEIKKYE
+102 LMADEIKKYQD
-112 EKGLKKGPLRAM
+112 KGLKKGPLRAM

-139 ISGTKSAKTGNR
+139 ISGTKSARTGNR

-161 KIHPK
+161 KIHSK

-172 PGVLWPKFEENVGL
+172 PGVLWPKFEDKVGL

-212 VKIDSTLI
+212 
-220 ENRYNLKNIKE
+220 KNIAPASLEERYKISDIKE
-231 LSSIEIMDEIGKRRG
+231 MSPLEIMDEIGKNRG
-246 ALMRGGFID
+246 ALMRGGLID
-255 YEKVSGIILDEFKK
+255 YEKVSGIVLDEFRK
-269 GLMGKVTL
+269 GTLGRITL
-277 EGPNEFWKIWRWL
+277 EEPNEFL
-290 L
+290 

>member
-45 DELLKNKKRLLI
+45 KDLLKNKKRLLI

-68 NEEWMKKLTDENN
+68 NEEWMEKITDENN
-81 FAISYNAT
+81 FAISYNAM
-89 KPNVNIVVKKAED
+89 KPNVNLVVKKSEE
-102 LMSEEIKKYE
+102 LMAEEIKKYQD
-112 EKGLKKGPLRAM
+112 KGLKKGPLRAM

-139 ISGTKSAKTGNR
+139 ISGTKSARTGNR

-161 KIHPK
+161 KIHSK

-172 PGVLWPKFEENVGL
+172 PGVLWPKFEEKVGL

-212 VKIDSTLI
+212 
-220 ENRYNLKNIKE
+220 KNIAPASLEERYKISDIKE
-231 LSSIEIMDEIGKRRG
+231 MSPLEIMDEIGKNRG
-246 ALMRGGFID
+246 ALMRGGLID
-255 YEKVSGIILDEFKK
+255 YEKVSGIILDEFRK
-269 GLMGKVTL
+269 GTLGRITL
-277 EGPNEFWKIWRWL
+277 EEPNEFL
-290 L
+290 

>member
-1 MNINWYPGHMKKTIE
+1 MNINWYPGHMKKTLE

-33 SRIPYSSRNPLF
+33 SRIPFSSRNPLF
-45 DELLKNKKRLLI
+45 DDLLKNKKRLLI

-68 NEEWMKKLTDENN
+68 NDLWMERLTDENN
-81 FAISYNAT
+81 FAISYNAM
-89 KPNVNIVVKKAED
+89 KPNVGLVVNKSEE
-102 LMSEEIKKYE
+102 LMADEIKKFKD
-112 EKGLKKGPLRAM
+112 KGLNKGPLRAM

-139 ISGTKSAKTGNR
+139 ISGTRSAKTGNR
-151 PGVTKTNQWI
+151 PGVTKVNQWI

-172 PGVLWPKFEENVGL
+172 PGVLWPKFEDKVGL

-205 LKLIEKL
+205 LRLIEKL
-212 VKIDSTLI
+212 KEIAPSSL
-220 ENRYNLKNIKE
+220 EERYK
-231 LSSIEIMDEIGKRRG
+231 LSGIHDKTGIEIMDEIGSKRG
-246 ALMRGGFID
+246 ALMRGGYID
-255 YEKVSGIILDEFKK
+255 YEKVSSIVLDEFRK
-269 GLMGKVTL
+269 GILGRITL
-277 EGPNEFWKIWRWL
+277 EVPDEFL
-290 L
+290 